1 MIFNRY
7 LQDQLVSFAKYE
19 TIHTNNAMVHIIGI
33 PNCNKIRDTKK
44 WLDTHG
50 IDYELINVKKEP
62 LTRDELKD
70 LEFKVGLDV
79 LVNSKG
85 TTYRNL
91 KIKDLDLTD
100 EQLFDVLIE
109 NQSMIKR
116 PVIAYEDAI
125 MVGYD
130 EEAFEAFVKEN
141 ELLED

>member
-1 MIFNRY
+1 
-7 LQDQLVSFAKYE
+7 
-19 TIHTNNAMVHIIGI
+19 MVHIIGI

-44 WLDTHG
+44 WLDTNG

-91 KIKDLDLTD
+91 KIKDLDLSE
-100 EQLFDVLIE
+100 EQLFDVLLE

-116 PVIAYEDAI
+116 PVIAYENSVL
-125 MVGYD
+125 VGYD
-130 EEAFEAFVKEN
+130 EEAFEVFFKEN
-141 ELLED
+141 NLISAE

>member
-1 MIFNRY
+1 M
-7 LQDQLVSFAKYE
+7 L
-19 TIHTNNAMVHIIGI
+19 HIIGI

-44 WLDTHG
+44 WLDEKG

-79 LVNSKG
+79 LVNSRG

-91 KIKDLDLTD
+91 KIKDMDLSD
-100 EQLFDVLIE
+100 EQLFGVLLE

-116 PVIAYEDAI
+116 PVLVVENSV

-130 EEAFEAFVKEN
+130 EEAFETFSKEN
-141 ELLED
+141 ELISSEE

>member
-1 MIFNRY
+1 
-7 LQDQLVSFAKYE
+7 
-19 TIHTNNAMVHIIGI
+19 MVHIIGI
-33 PNCNKIRDTKK
+33 PNCNKIRDTKN
-44 WLDTHG
+44 WLEAKG

-100 EQLFDVLIE
+100 EQLFDVLLE

-116 PVIAYEDAI
+116 PVIAYENSVL
-125 MVGYD
+125 VGYD
-130 EEAFEAFVKEN
+130 EEAFDIFFKEN
-141 ELLED
+141 ELIEG